1 MDQLA
6 NKTIREAALHI
17 ALGYNGQE
25 EVPRGSNWGPF
36 VQACLALVGITF
48 AAAWCQAFM
57 YRVYHEAAEAL
68 GVACPIFKTGGVL
81 NCWNNT
87 SPNNRITKAD
97 ARPTNI
103 LPGYQFIYDH
113 GKGLGHTGMVVEVFA
128 DGSFSTIEGNTD
140 PAGSRN
146 GIGVFKREGK
156 HARNLRDPQLKG
168 FIKY

>member
-1 MDQLA
+1 MDQSKQSL
-6 NKTIREAALHI
+6 REAALQI
-17 ALGYNGQE
+17 ALSYNGQE

-36 VQACLALVGITF
+36 VQACLALVGINF
-48 AAAWCQAFM
+48 PAAWCMAFM
-57 YRVYHEAAEAL
+57 YRVFHEAAASL
-68 GVACPIFKTGGVL
+68 GIDCPVVKSGGVMV
-81 NCWNNT
+81 CWNKTPAANK
-87 SPNNRITKAD
+87 ILKAD

-113 GKGLGHTGMVVEVFA
+113 GKGLGHTGMVVEVFP

-146 GIGVFKREGK
+146 GIGVFKREGAHK
-156 HARNLRDPQLKG
+156 RHLSDAQLKG